1 MLRELRGKF
10 ETGQHPAL
18 DSVDVHTV
26 GSLLK
31 AYLRELPESLVPP
44 SLYQRAMNFAM
55 RYAEASSDEIRMSE
69 VTGLS
74 NLLQELPDVNYAT
87 LAYLCRFLHRLA
99 ANSEKTKMDTRNLS
113 LVFGPNLIRH
123 MDNNPELLMLTAD
136 LTQHLAF
143 MLIRHCPD
151 VLPSRPVREAINSE
165 PAASSPVMR
174 KNPAM
179 QSVATADLLRLSQPV
194 DSSDPSLLA
203 PQPARPTA
211 LGDLMGLDLSSQQDD
226 VFGSSQSP
234 TSPPSP
240 FVFVSDHF
248 DASSLSVSERGDG
261 STSSEASGGVG
272 IVDRDLS
279 RSPSFSTKPVPP
291 KRTKSRTLRK
301 RRPADATPPPLSPDP
316 SRKLDS
322 EDILK
327 ALATASLTTVNVSQ
341 SACEDSGAA
350 QTTCK
355 DDPSETRMQPAGD
368 GKETDNSVMSKTASS
383 QDFLPAD
390 TQDLINKELNGEVAV
405 SDHSSQIID
414 SICDKRTVSA
424 NSESQGGSA
433 TEMEK
438 MSPSQTVL
446 ATQVAALKAEL
457 VSTKAR
463 SERLVSAL
471 KSQLTDMRSK
481 YEARIATLEKQHQS
495 QVMSLTA
502 KLDIERNARAEA
514 VERTV
519 SLQTQLYKYKMQYGE
534 LRDSQ

>member
-31 AYLRELPESLVPP
+31 AYFRELPESLVPP

-55 RYAEASSDEIRMSE
+55 RYAKASSDEIQILE

-74 NLLQELPDVNYAT
+74 KLLQELSDVNYTT
-87 LAYLCRFLHRLA
+87 LAYLCQFLHRLA

-151 VLPSRPVREAINSE
+151 VLPSRPMREAINSE
-165 PAASSPVMR
+165 PAACSPVMR

-194 DSSDPSLLA
+194 DSNDPSLLA
-203 PQPARPTA
+203 PQPTRPTA

-248 DASSLSVSERGDG
+248 DASSQSASERGDG

-272 IVDRDLS
+272 IVDKDLS
-279 RSPSFSTKPVPP
+279 RSPSFGTKPVPP
-291 KRTKSRTLRK
+291 KRTKSRTFRK

-327 ALATASLTTVNVSQ
+327 ALATAVNVSQ
-341 SACEDSGAA
+341 SACKDSGAA

-355 DDPSETRMQPAGD
+355 DDPSETRTQPAGG
-368 GKETDNSVMSKTASS
+368 GKGTDNSVMSKTASS
-383 QDFLPAD
+383 QYFLSAD
-390 TQDLINKELNGEVAV
+390 AQDLINKELNGEVAV
-405 SDHSSQIID
+405 SDPSSQIID
-414 SICDKRTVSA
+414 SICDKRTASA
-424 NSESQGGSA
+424 NSESQGDSA

-438 MSPSQTVL
+438 LSPSQTGL

-457 VSTKAR
+457 VNTKAR

-481 YEARIATLEKQHQS
+481 YEARITTLEKQHQS